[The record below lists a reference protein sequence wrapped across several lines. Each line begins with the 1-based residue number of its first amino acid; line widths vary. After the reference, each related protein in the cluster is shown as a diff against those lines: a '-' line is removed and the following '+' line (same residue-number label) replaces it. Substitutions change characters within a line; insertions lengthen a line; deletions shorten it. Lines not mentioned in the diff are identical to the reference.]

1 MPSIITTPSFHS
13 TRDPGGVNPSGVELT
28 SGEDPTG
35 LHEDSS
41 PNNALPNAAPPPTP
55 TRRNTSSTT
64 PVMALLVGNP
74 PPPPPSNPPP
84 KKRRSTSHQNP
95 RSTAAIPTVQSV
107 DDTYTSLTTAT
118 TTSPVTKDGSP
129 SAKSGSPNMKGGL
142 SVVERR
148 RQAALAIYESERL
161 VLDPPEDG
169 TVADERLSASDSREL
184 ATMATSNQEYA
195 SPRKVQPV
203 PVQAAPSPRSVS
215 TEPHSNQAPISQH
228 VAHNFATGNEEKSS
242 ASTPSK
248 ARRQRPK
255 TPERI
260 RRALTPERRRSKTP
274 DSRRAS
280 AQNSQLT
287 KEDSPD
293 NKNKRGFFRKIFGGR
308 KKDRSFDD
316 SSEATKT
323 VSSDTVNMKKKSRGR
338 DDARRTASSGSSKD
352 YANTSEDETTSFN
365 DVDRDRPEIFFAN
378 DEISTLTNPTVETK
392 GREPLDRV
400 DSDQTSEPKGHYW
413 DHFNGSE
420 EETIEEDGTPTI
432 DPFTEPFFREEPDG
446 ASPLT
451 RTNPQK
457 KTDLRINVPEVHDPV
472 GNSPLNSRPN
482 KKEVATS
489 ARRVQD
495 PSPRGFQTPS
505 FGNDPHRDPLG
516 ESPLHKNQRGP
527 TALLDGSP
535 YAADPPLYRGPGFA
549 ADDSSEE
556 PEEKKDDDGGE
567 SSTLKMVPPPPPPP
581 PPPPRARVPLSP
593 RGPRSQGLQIASA
606 DSDNVSSKPI
616 ASPKSDNDTS
626 KDTINMSAARKPN
639 ENASPGSVMSAKSST
654 SVQDQEVTDDLL
666 PTSDD
671 KVEDEEQEQGDVQE
685 APSGETNLTVSSAAR
700 MNAKA
705 VAYLHTLNGEPSPRH
720 AWHQPEFSDDEASPA
735 NALQKLTAM
744 KQAAKMT
751 KSSASGQF
759 FTEDEDGEAKLFSAY
774 SGKFKG
780 RKLLKDGSSPKSMP
794 ELPPASGDFPSGHS
808 PRPVHTSAKWQKTG
822 PLNRD
827 VSIKNESVFLGIS
840 LLRQKRENDIASGTA
855 TRVVLVKTPKV
866 PVVQS
871 YFSPLHDP
879 EPKDPIQRAG
889 RRLLS
894 KAAIPIQASARRYL
908 AQRQAV
914 DRMWALI
921 EIQSYLRRF
930 KSQASLLCYRHS
942 STKIQAVFRGSRCRA
957 VLHDQQVAATQIQK
971 IVRGFLAAAS
981 TYDTV
986 YCIILI
992 QAKARGQFVRKTISD
1007 QAKSSRSIQS
1017 VYRGFIVR
1025 SGEKKFVCAAT
1036 KVQALWRSY
1045 SARMSYQFVVVDII
1059 LVQSTAR
1066 SWLASRRITAMRCE
1080 KRNNSA
1086 AKIQAMWRGFQGY
1099 TDYIFALVDV
1109 LVVQRT
1115 ARQWLAKQRVL
1126 LLRKELATIKVQT
1139 QWRRYSAQMH
1149 MLYDLVHIIMIQS
1162 LVRKK
1167 LAQPRIHERQSQIDA
1182 TSAAAVK
1189 VQCAWRGFWDFS
1201 HYVIMQYEVSRL
1213 QAIVRGRIARQS
1225 FSMHLGCCIMIQ
1237 SVARR
1242 YLAVKQFVVLRKSGV
1257 LVNAAASAMREKRA
1271 CEQIQFW
1278 WGVVLDCRIEKYA
1291 ALVIERFFLSVKE
1304 EVDREIRRVERKKH
1318 GKTEKSRRKKKEA
1331 DDKLL
1336 ERVWLNT
1343 VDENHVDV
1351 FGYSPSESVMSR
1363 SQSESRIRHSS
1374 SNSSSP
1380 TSRRSSSSKRSGV
1393 KGSHNAS
1400 PHSMHGSTSKRTS
1413 DKVNFRHRA
1422 SSPTM
1427 NLVMRH
1433 EYTDKIASL
1442 TEPPTDSLDFSAS
1455 EDGSEVSG
1463 ITSQSLT
1470 ARQNAPASRSKL
1482 TRPQLTEDLSLEEAY
1497 LDAEVRREKEKKK
1510 STEKYFKM
1518 YGIKTAPSHASREN
1532 RFFAEGAESPS
1543 QSSKTS
1549 RKSLSSLYSTRCQS
1563 SPRTPVEPP
1572 GHSGVARKS
1581 MKSESPRQGNI
1592 TVTNPGVSSR
1602 YSKDDHHE
1610 EYTGEEFGL
1619 I

>member
-1 MPSIITTPSFHS
+1 
-13 TRDPGGVNPSGVELT
+13 
-28 SGEDPTG
+28 
-35 LHEDSS
+35 
-41 PNNALPNAAPPPTP
+41 
-55 TRRNTSSTT
+55 
-64 PVMALLVGNP
+64 MALLVGSP

-84 KKRRSTSHQNP
+84 KKRRSTASQNS
-95 RSTAAIPTVQSV
+95 RAAAAIPTVQSV
-107 DDTYTSLTTAT
+107 DDTYTSAT
-118 TTSPVTKDGSP
+118 TTSPNTKEDSP
-129 SAKSGSPNMKGGL
+129 SAKSGSPSGSPNMKGGL

-169 TVADERLSASDSREL
+169 TVNDDRFAAAAVKNDYFEEAGELNTSA
-184 ATMATSNQEYA
+184 ATNQEEKA
-195 SPRKVQPV
+195 SPRKVQPM
-203 PVQAAPSPRSVS
+203 QAAPSPMSVK
-215 TEPHSNQAPISQH
+215 TEPHSNQQAQHTFAP
-228 VAHNFATGNEEKSS
+228 GDDEKSS
-242 ASTPSK
+242 RSTPSK
-248 ARRQRPK
+248 ARKQRPK

-260 RRALTPERRRSKTP
+260 RRALTPDRRRSKTP
-274 DSRRAS
+274 ESRRAS
-280 AQNSQLT
+280 AQGTQQQT
-287 KEDSPD
+287 KDDSPD
-293 NKNKRGFFRKIFGGR
+293 NKNKRGFFRKMFGGK
-308 KKDRSFDD
+308 KKDRSYDD

-323 VSSDTVNMKKKSRGR
+323 VSSDTVNMKKKSSRGR
-338 DDARRTASSGSSKD
+338 DVVRKTASSGSSKD
-352 YANTSEDETTSFN
+352 YANTSGDETNSFN
-365 DVDRDRPEIFFAN
+365 DVDRDRPEVFFAN
-378 DEISTLTNPTVETK
+378 DEISTLTNPTLETNR
-392 GREPLDRV
+392 GREPMDRV
-400 DSDQTSEPKGHYW
+400 DSGENSEPKGHYW

-420 EETIEEDGTPTI
+420 EDTIEEDGTPTI

-446 ASPLT
+446 ASPQT
-451 RTNPQK
+451 RTNPNK
-457 KTDLRINVPEVHDPV
+457 KADLRINVPEVHDPV
-472 GNSPLNSRPN
+472 GDSPLNSRPN
-482 KKEVATS
+482 KKVVATS

-495 PSPRGFQTPS
+495 PSPRGYTTPS
-505 FGNDPHRDPLG
+505 FGNDPHKDPLG

-535 YAADPPLYRGPGFA
+535 YAADPPLYRGAGFA
-549 ADDSSEE
+549 TDNKSED
-556 PEEKKDDDGGE
+556 PEEKKDDDVCEAGA
-567 SSTLKMVPPPPPPP
+567 LKTVPPPPPPP
-581 PPPPRARVPLSP
+581 PPPRTRVPLSP
-593 RGPRSQGLQIASA
+593 RGPRSQGLQIASPNSDSVSSKQIA
-606 DSDNVSSKPI
+606 SPTSDNVP
-616 ASPKSDNDTS
+616 S
-626 KDTINMSAARKPN
+626 KDTINMSAVRKPN
-639 ENASPGSVMSAKSST
+639 ENSSLGSIMSAESST
-654 SVQDQEVTDDLL
+654 SVQDREVTDDSL
-666 PTSDD
+666 PTIDD
-671 KVEDEEQEQGDVQE
+671 SVEDEEQGVEE
-685 APSGETNLTVSSAAR
+685 APSGESLLTISSAAR
-700 MNAKA
+700 MNAEA

-735 NALQKLTAM
+735 NALQKSIAN
-744 KQAAKMT
+744 KQAT
-751 KSSASGQF
+751 KTTKPSSASNQF
-759 FTEDEDGEAKLFSAY
+759 FTAEDEDGPKLFSAY

-780 RKLLKDGSSPKSMP
+780 RKLLKDGSSPKSML
-794 ELPPASGDFPSGHS
+794 ELPPTMGDFPSGHS
-808 PRPVHTSAKWQKTG
+808 PRTAHASAKWQKIG

-827 VSIKNESVFLGIS
+827 VRIKNDSVLMGIS
-840 LLRQKRENDIASGTA
+840 LLRQQREDDIASGTA

-957 VLHDQQVAATQIQK
+957 VLRDQQVAATQIQK
-971 IVRGFLAAAS
+971 IIRGFLAAAS
-981 TYDTV
+981 TYDAV

-1007 QAKSSRSIQS
+1007 QANSSRSIQS
-1017 VYRGFIVR
+1017 AYRGFKVR
-1025 SGEKKFVCAAT
+1025 SGDRKLASAST

-1045 SARMSYQFVVVDII
+1045 SARMVYQFVVVDII
-1059 LVQSTAR
+1059 IVQSTAR
-1066 SWLASRRITAMRCE
+1066 SWLASRRANAVHFE

-1115 ARQWLAKQRVL
+1115 ARQWLAKQNVL
-1126 LLRKELATIKVQT
+1126 KLRKEIATLKVQT

-1162 LVRKK
+1162 LMRKK
-1167 LAQPRIHERQSQIDA
+1167 LAQPKILERRSQIDA

-1189 VQCAWRGFWDFS
+1189 VQCAWRGFWNFS

-1242 YLAVKQFVVLRKSGV
+1242 YLAVKRFVVLRKSGV
-1257 LVNAAASAMREKRA
+1257 LVNAAASAMRERRA
-1271 CEQIQFW
+1271 AEQIQFW

-1380 TSRRSSSSKRSGV
+1380 TSKRSSSSKRGGER
-1393 KGSHNAS
+1393 GSLNAS
-1400 PHSMHGSTSKRTS
+1400 PHSSSSKRTS
-1413 DKVNFRHRA
+1413 DKGNFRHRA

-1433 EYTDKIASL
+1433 EYTDKVGGL
-1442 TEPPTDSLDFSAS
+1442 TAPPTDSLDFSAS

-1463 ITSQSLT
+1463 MTSQSLT
-1470 ARQNAPASRSKL
+1470 ARQNAPSSRSKL

-1510 STEKYFKM
+1510 STEKYLKM
-1518 YGIKTAPSHASREN
+1518 YGIKTAPSHASRKN

-1549 RKSLSSLYSTRCQS
+1549 RKSLSSLPSARSQA

-1572 GHSGVARKS
+1572 GHSRAARKI
-1581 MKSESPRQGNI
+1581 MKNESPRYGKMNSH
-1592 TVTNPGVSSR
+1592 PDYKGVSSGS
-1602 YSKDDHHE
+1602 SKDNHHE